1 MRNLLI
7 CSLILLALALICEA
21 SEPLQLNG
29 SKGQAILNQ
38 ITVQSN
44 DTSTNNTSTNILAN
58 ADLWN
63 WGGIPAGYV
72 LNKSGTL
79 TPLNSGNWTPS
90 I

>member
-1 MRNLLI
+1 M
-7 CSLILLALALICEA
+7 ALALICEA

-29 SKGQAILNQ
+29 SSGQAILSQ

-44 DTSTNNTSTNILAN
+44 NTSTNNTSTNTLAK

-72 LNKSGTL
+72 LNKSGML
-79 TPLNSGNWTPS
+79 APLNSGNWTPS